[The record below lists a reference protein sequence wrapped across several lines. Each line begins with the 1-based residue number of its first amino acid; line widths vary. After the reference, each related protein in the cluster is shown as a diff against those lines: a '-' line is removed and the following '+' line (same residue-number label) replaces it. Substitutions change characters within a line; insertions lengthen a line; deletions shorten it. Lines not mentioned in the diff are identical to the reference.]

1 MLNCVAR
8 PENAASGSREG
19 RKFKSSRPD
28 HFIMYFVYILQSLS
42 TSKYYIGSTNNIL
55 RRFHQHQS
63 GYSKFTRKRGP
74 WFMPYYEIYKSRSEA
89 VKRELELKSKKTSAS
104 ILQIISNA

>member
-1 MLNCVAR
+1 
-8 PENAASGSREG
+8 
-19 RKFKSSRPD
+19 
-28 HFIMYFVYILQSLS
+28 MYFVYILQSLS

-63 GYSKFTRKRGP
+63 GYSKSTRNRGP

-89 VKRELELKSKKTSAS
+89 VKPSINTTFYIQLFKKKYLGFNYFVS
-104 ILQIISNA
+104 ISFACLAP

>member
-8 PENAASGSREG
+8 PEHAASGSREG

-42 TSKYYIGSTNNIL
+42 TGKYYIGSTNNIL
-55 RRFHQHQS
+55 RRFHQHQL
-63 GYSKFTRKRGP
+63 GYTKSTHNRGP
-74 WFMPYYEIYKSRSEA
+74 WWMPYYEIHQTRSEA
-89 VKRELELKSKKTSAS
+89 IRRELEFKRKKSIES
-104 ILQIISNA
+104 IRRIISNA